1 MACAIKAHA
10 PGLAIVR
17 SSGYVASVPAF
28 SPPALTP
35 LDAILPSE
43 PLLLMGAGPVP
54 IPHAVARANGV
65 VINHLG
71 ATMARVTEHLKEM
84 ARYAFQTRADK
95 IMGVAGPASAAMEMA
110 VTNLLWKGRRCLC
123 LKTGTFS
130 GRLGEMAAGV
140 GASVTL
146 LESETG
152 KPVTAEMVQ
161 RALAKD
167 RYDVVTLVQGET
179 SCGVLNAELPEI
191 AAVAQKHGALTIV
204 DAVVTLS
211 TMPLEMDEWGLDAVV
226 TGGQKGLSSIP
237 GVSLIAFSD
246 RAWDTIATRPVPPTH
261 WCFDAVR
268 AQRFWGQ
275 HKYHYTAPVP
285 GILALY
291 EALRLVCEEGL
302 PARHERHRVSS
313 QSLQAG
319 LEAMGLRLFIP
330 AEHRLSSV
338 VAIRKPDGVDT
349 KAVLSHMSRKFS
361 VEISDA
367 FGLDIVR
374 IGQMG
379 EQCRSH
385 NLFKVLYATGMS
397 FRHFGVSLDVSK
409 GLAELERALTR
420 EHEFE

>member
-1 MACAIKAHA
+1 MAARTIKADE
-10 PGLAIVR
+10 
-17 SSGYVASVPAF
+17 PATAGV
-28 SPPALTP
+28 SLPPPALVP

-71 ATMARVTEHLKEM
+71 ATMERVIEHLKSM
-84 ARYAFQTRADK
+84 ARYAFQTRSDK
-95 IMGVAGPASAAMEMA
+95 VMGVAGPASAAMEMA
-110 VTNLLWKGRRCLC
+110 VTNLLWPGRKCLC
-123 LKTGTFS
+123 LQTGTFS
-130 GRLGEMAAGV
+130 GRLGEMAACV
-140 GASVTL
+140 GADVTT
-146 LESETG
+146 LEAETG
-152 KPVTAEMVQ
+152 SPITADMV
-161 RALAKD
+161 RAALAKG
-167 RYDVVTLVQGET
+167 RFDVVTLVQGET
-179 SCGVLNAELPEI
+179 SCGVLNGELPEI
-191 AAVAQKHGALTIV
+191 AALARAHGALTLV

-211 TMPLEMDEWGLDAVV
+211 TMPLEMDRWGLDAVV

-237 GVSLIAFSD
+237 GVSLIAFSES
-246 RAWDTIATRPVPPTH
+246 AWQTVQKRPVPPTH

-268 AQRFWGQ
+268 AQRFWGAHQ
-275 HKYHYTAPVP
+275 YHYTAPVP

-302 PARHERHRVSS
+302 GARHERHRISS

-319 LEAMGLRLFIP
+319 LEAMGLHLFIP
-330 AEHRLSSV
+330 ASHRLNSV
-338 VAIRKPDGVDT
+338 LAIELPRGVES
-349 KAVLSHMSRKFS
+349 KVVLAHMSRKFR
-361 VEISDA
+361 VEISGS
-367 FGLDIVR
+367 FGLDVVR

-397 FRHFGVSLDVSK
+397 FRHFGVKLDVSE

-420 EHEFE
+420 EQEFE

>member
-1 MACAIKAHA
+1 V
-10 PGLAIVR
+10 PFPPPDLA
-17 SSGYVASVPAF
+17 
-28 SPPALTP
+28 P

-71 ATMARVTEHLKEM
+71 ETMDRVISGLKEM

-95 IMGVAGPASAAMEMA
+95 IMGVGGPASAAMEMA
-110 VTNLLWKGRRCLC
+110 VANLVWRGRRVLC

-130 GRLGEMAAGV
+130 GRLGEMAACV
-140 GASVTL
+140 GADLTI
-146 LESETG
+146 LEPETG
-152 KPVTAEMVQ
+152 RPISAEMV
-161 RALAKD
+161 RAALAK
-167 RYDVVTLVQGET
+167 RRFDVVTLVQGET
-179 SCGVLNAELPEI
+179 SCGVLNGELPEI
-191 AAVAQKHGALTIV
+191 ARLAREHGALTIV

-211 TMPLEMDEWGLDAVV
+211 TMPLEMDAWGLDVVV

-246 RAWDTIATRPVPPTH
+246 RAWQSIEKRREPPTH
-261 WCFDAVR
+261 WCLDAVR
-268 AQRFWGQ
+268 AQRFWGE
-275 HKYHYTAPVP
+275 HEYHYTAPVP

-291 EALRLVCEEGL
+291 EALRLVCAEGL
-302 PARHERHRVSS
+302 APRHERHRISS
-313 QSLQAG
+313 HSLQAG

-330 AEHRLSSV
+330 REHRLDSV
-338 VAIRKPDGVDT
+338 VAIAVPPGTDA
-349 KAVLSHMSRKFS
+349 KAALSYMSRKFR
-361 VEISDA
+361 VEISGS

-374 IGQMG
+374 VGQMG

-385 NLFKVLYATGMS
+385 NLFKALYATGMS
-397 FRHFGVSLDVSK
+397 FRHFGVRLDVSE

-420 EHEFE
+420 EQEFE

>member
-1 MACAIKAHA
+1 MIQAIKPPLSWMPA
-10 PGLAIVR
+10 PELE
-17 SSGYVASVPAF
+17 
-28 SPPALTP
+28 P
-35 LDAILPSE
+35 LDSILPSE

-71 ATMARVTEHLKEM
+71 ETMNHVIGNLKRM
-84 ARYAFQTRADK
+84 AQYAFQTRSDK

-110 VTNLLWKGRRCLC
+110 ITNLLWPGRKCLC

-130 GRLGEMAAGV
+130 NRLGEMARGV
-140 GASVTL
+140 GADVTVV
-146 LESETG
+146 EPQTG
-152 KPVTAEMVQ
+152 TPVTAEMV
-161 RALAKD
+161 RSAFEKS

-179 SCGVLNAELPEI
+179 SCGVLNGELAEI
-191 AAVAQKHGALTIV
+191 AAVARAHGALTIV

-211 TMPLEMDEWGLDAVV
+211 TMPLEMDRWGLDAVV

-237 GVSLIAFSD
+237 GVSLIAFSP
-246 RAWDTIATRPVPPTH
+246 RAWQALHQRPVPPTH
-261 WCFDAVR
+261 WCLDAIR
-268 AQRFWGQ
+268 AQRFWGD
-275 HKYHYTAPVP
+275 HEYHYTAPVP

-330 AEHRLSSV
+330 AQHRLNSV
-338 VAIRKPDGVDT
+338 VAVTMPERVDS
-349 KAVLSHMSRKFS
+349 KNVLSYMSRKFR
-361 VEISDA
+361 VEISGS

-385 NLFKVLYATGMS
+385 NLFKVVYATGMS
-397 FRHFGVSLDVSK
+397 FRHFGVRLDVSE

-420 EHEFE
+420 EQEFE

>member
-1 MACAIKAHA
+1 MAARSTKAD
-10 PGLAIVR
+10 GLV
-17 SSGYVASVPAF
+17 STGVSLP
-28 SPPALTP
+28 PPALVP

-71 ATMARVTEHLKEM
+71 ATMERVIENLKSM
-84 ARYAFQTRADK
+84 ARYAFQTRSDK
-95 IMGVAGPASAAMEMA
+95 VMGVAGPASAAMEMA
-110 VTNLLWKGRRCLC
+110 VTNLLWPGRKCLC

-130 GRLGEMAAGV
+130 GRLGEMAACV
-140 GASVTL
+140 GAEVTT
-146 LESETG
+146 LEPETG
-152 KPVTAEMVQ
+152 SPVTADMVRQ
-161 RALAKD
+161 ALAKS
-167 RYDVVTLVQGET
+167 RFDVVTLVQGET
-179 SCGVLNAELPEI
+179 SCGVLNGELPEI
-191 AAVAQKHGALTIV
+191 AALARAHGALTLV

-211 TMPLEMDEWGLDAVV
+211 TMPLEMDRWGLDAVV

-237 GVSLIAFSD
+237 GVSLIAFSES
-246 RAWDTIATRPVPPTH
+246 AWQTIQKRPGPPTH
-261 WCFDAVR
+261 WCFDALR
-268 AQRFWGQ
+268 AQRFWGAHQ
-275 HKYHYTAPVP
+275 YHYTAPVP

-302 PARHERHRVSS
+302 GARHERHRISS

-319 LEAMGLRLFIP
+319 LEAMGLALFIP
-330 AEHRLSSV
+330 ARHRLNSV
-338 VAIRKPDGVDT
+338 LAIAHPEGVDS
-349 KAVLSHMSRKFS
+349 KLVLSHMSRKFR
-361 VEISDA
+361 VEISGS

-397 FRHFGVSLDVSK
+397 FRHFGVKLEVSE

-420 EHEFE
+420 EQEFE

>member
-1 MACAIKAHA
+1 MVESVHGPRTGA
-10 PGLAIVR
+10 PR
-17 SSGYVASVPAF
+17 SGFPVP
-28 SPPALTP
+28 PLEP

-71 ATMARVTEHLKEM
+71 ATMEHVVQNLKEM
-84 ARYAFQTRADK
+84 ARYAFQTQAER

-110 VTNLLWKGRRCLC
+110 ITNLLWPGRSALC
-123 LKTGTFS
+123 LRTGTFS
-130 GRLGEMAAGV
+130 HRLGEMAVGV
-140 GASVTL
+140 GADVTFV
-146 LESETG
+146 EPETG
-152 KPVTAEMVQ
+152 KPVTADMVR
-161 RALAKD
+161 RALAKR

-179 SCGVLNAELPEI
+179 SCGVLNSELPEI
-191 AAVAQKHGALTIV
+191 AQIAREHGALTIV

-211 TMPLEMDEWGLDAVV
+211 TMPLEMDAWQLDAVI

-237 GVSLIAFSD
+237 GVSLIAFSES
-246 RAWDTIATRPVPPTH
+246 AWQTIERRKRPPTH
-261 WCFDAVR
+261 WCLDAIR
-268 AQRFWGQ
+268 AQRFWGEHQ
-275 HKYHYTAPVP
+275 YHYTAPVP

-291 EALRLVCEEGL
+291 EALRLVCAEGL

-330 AEHRLSSV
+330 AEHRLNSV
-338 VAIRKPDGVDT
+338 VAVRVPDGIVSRD
-349 KAVLSHMSRKFS
+349 VLTYMSQKFN
-361 VEISDA
+361 VEISGS
-367 FGLDIVR
+367 FGLDVVR

-385 NLFKVLYATGMS
+385 NLFKALYATGMS
-397 FRHFGVSLDVSK
+397 FRHFGVNLDVSA
-409 GLAELERALTR
+409 GMAELERTLTR
-420 EHEFE
+420 EQEFA

>member
-1 MACAIKAHA
+1 MAVTDAAKAETS
-10 PGLAIVR
+10 L
-17 SSGYVASVPAF
+17 
-28 SPPALTP
+28 PPPELFP
-35 LDAILPSE
+35 LDSILPSE

-71 ATMARVTEHLKEM
+71 ETMDRVVENLKDM
-84 ARYAFQTRADK
+84 ARYAFQTRTDK

-110 VTNLLWKGRRCLC
+110 VGNLLWRDRKALC

-130 GRLGEMAAGV
+130 GRLGEMASCV
-140 GASVTL
+140 GADVTV
-146 LESETG
+146 LEAEAG
-152 KPVTAEMVQ
+152 KPIDCEMV
-161 RALAKD
+161 RSALARG

-179 SCGVLNAELPEI
+179 SCGVLNGELPRI
-191 AAVAQKHGALTIV
+191 AALSREHGALTIV

-211 TMPLEMDEWGLDAVV
+211 TMPLEMDRWGLDAVV

-237 GVSLIAFSD
+237 GVSLIAFSE
-246 RAWDTIATRPVPPTH
+246 RAWTTIERRKPPPTH
-261 WCFDAVR
+261 WCLDAVR
-268 AQRFWGQ
+268 AQRFWGEHQ
-275 HKYHYTAPVP
+275 YHYTAPVP

-291 EALRLVCEEGL
+291 EALRLVCAEGL
-302 PARHERHRVSS
+302 GPRHQRHRISS
-313 QSLQAG
+313 RSLQAG

-330 AEHRLSSV
+330 PEYRLDPV
-338 VAIRKPDGVDT
+338 VAIRVPAGVNA
-349 KAVLSHMSRKFS
+349 KAVLSYMSRKFR
-361 VEISDA
+361 VEISGS

-397 FRHFGVSLDVSK
+397 FRHFGVELDISEGV
-409 GLAELERALTR
+409 AELERVLTQ
-420 EHEFE
+420 EQEFE

>member
-1 MACAIKAHA
+1 MDSKQLRRGDA
-10 PGLAIVR
+10 PLP
-17 SSGYVASVPAF
+17 YF
-28 SPPALTP
+28 PPPPLEAL
-35 LDAILPSE
+35 DSILPAE

-71 ATMARVTEHLKEM
+71 ETMEHVIVNLQAM
-84 ARYAFQTRADK
+84 ARYAFQTKTER

-110 VTNLLWKGRRCLC
+110 VTNLLWRGRRCLC
-123 LKTGTFS
+123 LNTGTFS
-130 GRLGEMAAGV
+130 HRLGEMAVGV
-140 GASVTL
+140 GADVTFI
-146 LESETG
+146 EPETG
-152 KPVTAEMVQ
+152 RPVTAEMVR
-161 RALAKD
+161 RALSRN

-179 SCGVLNAELPEI
+179 SCGVLNRELPEI
-191 AAVAQKHGALTIV
+191 AKLAREHGALTIV

-211 TMPLEMDEWGLDAVV
+211 TMPLEMDRWELDAVV

-246 RAWDTIATRPVPPTH
+246 RAWAAIRERPEAQTH
-261 WCFDAVR
+261 WCLD
-268 AQRFWGQ
+268 AQRAARFWSE

-330 AEHRLSSV
+330 PEHRLDSV
-338 VAIRKPDGVDT
+338 LAVHVPEGVDA
-349 KAVLSHMSRKFS
+349 KNVLSYMSRKFR
-361 VEISDA
+361 VEISGS
-367 FGLDIVR
+367 FGLDVVR

-397 FRHFGVSLDVSK
+397 FRHFGVSLDVSE
-409 GLAELERALTR
+409 GMAALERVLMR
-420 EHEFE
+420 EDEFE

>member
-1 MACAIKAHA
+1 VAARTIKIED
-10 PGLAIVR
+10 PVRRGLSI
-17 SSGYVASVPAF
+17 
-28 SPPALTP
+28 SPPDLTP

-71 ATMARVTEHLKEM
+71 PTMERVTENLKQM

-95 IMGVAGPASAAMEMA
+95 VMGVAGPASAAMEMA
-110 VTNLLWKGRRCLC
+110 VTNLLWPGRKCLC

-130 GRLGEMAAGV
+130 GRLGEMAIGV
-140 GASVTL
+140 GADVTV
-146 LESETG
+146 LESETAR
-152 KPVTAEMVQ
+152 PMTAEMVRQ
-161 RALAKD
+161 ALA
-167 RYDVVTLVQGET
+167 RGTYDVVTLVQGET
-179 SCGVLNAELPEI
+179 SCGVLNGDLTEI
-191 AAVAQKHGALTIV
+191 AALAREHGALTIV

-211 TMPLEMDEWGLDAVV
+211 TMPLEMDRWGLDAVV

-237 GVSLIAFSD
+237 GVSLIAISD
-246 RAWDTIATRPVPPTH
+246 RAWKTIENRPVPPTH
-261 WCFDAVR
+261 WCFDAIR

-275 HKYHYTAPVP
+275 HNYHYTAPVP

-302 PARHERHRVSS
+302 TARHERHRVSS

-319 LEAMGLRLFIP
+319 LEAMGLRLFVP
-330 AEHRLSSV
+330 SEYRLASV
-338 VAIRKPDGVDT
+338 VAIRMPESVDR
-349 KAVLSHMSRKFS
+349 KAVLSHMSRKFH

-379 EQCRSH
+379 EQCRSQ

-397 FRHFGVSLDVSK
+397 FRHFGVRLDVSE

>member
-1 MACAIKAHA
+1 MIQALDPPLSWLPA
-10 PGLAIVR
+10 PELE
-17 SSGYVASVPAF
+17 
-28 SPPALTP
+28 P
-35 LDAILPSE
+35 LDSILPSE

-71 ATMARVTEHLKEM
+71 ATMEHVIRNLKRM
-84 ARYAFQTRADK
+84 AQYAFQTRSDK

-110 VTNLLWKGRRCLC
+110 VTNLLWRGRKCLC
-123 LKTGTFS
+123 VKTGTFS
-130 GRLGEMAAGV
+130 NRLGEMARCV
-140 GASVTL
+140 GADVTIV
-146 LESETG
+146 EAETG
-152 KPVTAEMVQ
+152 QPATAEMV
-161 RALAKD
+161 RSALEKS

-191 AAVAQKHGALTIV
+191 ARVAQMHGALTVV

-211 TMPLEMDEWGLDAVV
+211 TMPLEMDRWGLDAVV

-237 GVSLIAFSD
+237 GVSLIAFSP
-246 RAWDTIATRPVPPTH
+246 RAWQTIQQRRVPPAH
-261 WCFDAVR
+261 WCLDAVR
-268 AQRFWGQ
+268 AQRFWGD
-275 HKYHYTAPVP
+275 HEYHYTAPVP

-302 PARHERHRVSS
+302 PARHERHRISS

-319 LEAMGLRLFIP
+319 LEAMGLQLFIP
-330 AEHRLSSV
+330 PEHRLNSV
-338 VAIRKPDGVDT
+338 IAVRVPDRVDA
-349 KAVLSHMSRKFS
+349 KSVLSHMSRKFR
-361 VEISDA
+361 VEISGS

-385 NLFKVLYATGMS
+385 NLFKVVYAMGMG
-397 FRHFGVSLDVSK
+397 FRHFGVTLDVSE
-409 GLAELERALTR
+409 GLAELERALSR
-420 EHEFE
+420 EQEFE

>member
-1 MACAIKAHA
+1 
-10 PGLAIVR
+10 
-17 SSGYVASVPAF
+17 
-28 SPPALTP
+28 
-35 LDAILPSE
+35 
-43 PLLLMGAGPVP
+43 MGAGPVP

-71 ATMARVTEHLKEM
+71 ATMEHVIRNLKQM
-84 ARYAFQTRADK
+84 ARYAFQTQSER

-110 VTNLLWKGRRCLC
+110 VTNLLWPGRRALC

-130 GRLGEMAAGV
+130 HRLGEMAIGV
-140 GASVTL
+140 GADVTFV
-146 LESETG
+146 EPETG
-152 KPVTAEMVQ
+152 KPVTAAMVR
-161 RALAKD
+161 RALAQR

-179 SCGVLNAELPEI
+179 SCGVLNSELPAI
-191 AAVAQKHGALTIV
+191 ARLVREHSALTIV

-211 TMPLEMDEWGLDAVV
+211 TMPLEMDGWQLDAVIS
-226 TGGQKGLSSIP
+226 GGQKGLSSIP
-237 GVSLIAFSD
+237 GVSLIAFSEA
-246 RAWDTIATRPVPPTH
+246 AWRTIEGRTCPATH
-261 WCFDAVR
+261 WCLDAVR
-268 AQRFWGQ
+268 AQRFWGEHQ
-275 HKYHYTAPVP
+275 YHYTAPVP

-330 AEHRLSSV
+330 AEHRLNSV
-338 VAIRKPDGVDT
+338 VAVCVPEGVVARD
-349 KAVLSHMSRKFS
+349 VLSYMSRKFR
-361 VEISDA
+361 VEISGS
-367 FGLDIVR
+367 FGLDVVR

-397 FRHFGVSLDVSK
+397 FRHFGVELDVSE
-409 GLAELERALTR
+409 GLAALERALTR
-420 EHEFE
+420 EQEFE

>member
-1 MACAIKAHA
+1 VIQTK
-10 PGLAIVR
+10 P
-17 SSGYVASVPAF
+17 SASWLPA
-28 SPPALTP
+28 PALEP
-35 LDAILPSE
+35 LDSILPSE

-71 ATMARVTEHLKEM
+71 ETMEHVIRNLKRM
-84 ARYAFQTRADK
+84 AQYAFQTRGDK

-110 VTNLLWKGRRCLC
+110 ITNLLWRGRRCLC

-130 GRLGEMAAGV
+130 NRLGEMARCV
-140 GASVTL
+140 GAEVTVI
-146 LESETG
+146 EPETG
-152 KPVTAEMVQ
+152 KPVTADMV
-161 RALAKD
+161 RSAFEKA
-167 RYDVVTLVQGET
+167 RYDVVTLAQGET
-179 SCGVLNAELPEI
+179 SCGVLNGELAEI
-191 AAVAQKHGALTIV
+191 AGVAQAHGALSIV

-211 TMPLEMDEWGLDAVV
+211 TMPLEMDRWGLDAVV

-237 GVSLIAFSD
+237 GVSLIAFSP
-246 RAWDTIATRPVPPTH
+246 RAWQAIQQRPVAPTH
-261 WCFDAVR
+261 WCLDAVR
-268 AQRFWGQ
+268 AQRFWGE
-275 HKYHYTAPVP
+275 HEYHYTAPVP

-302 PARHERHRVSS
+302 APRHERHRVSS

-330 AEHRLSSV
+330 RQHRLNSV
-338 VAIRKPDGVDT
+338 VAVRVPERVDA
-349 KAVLSHMSRKFS
+349 KSVLPYMSRKFR
-361 VEISDA
+361 VEISGS

-397 FRHFGVSLDVSK
+397 FRHFGVPLDVSE

-420 EHEFE
+420 EQEFE